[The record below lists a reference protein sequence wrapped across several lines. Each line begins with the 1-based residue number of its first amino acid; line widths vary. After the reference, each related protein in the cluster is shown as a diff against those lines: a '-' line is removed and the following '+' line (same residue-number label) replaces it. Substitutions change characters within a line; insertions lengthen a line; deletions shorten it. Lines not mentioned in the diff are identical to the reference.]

1 VRDVLSHIFG
11 EAHADGESDKLIASV
26 TKQATSQHREW
37 SQPKAQDIPAAD
49 LRKMLSQCQRPDKPS
64 VMINGVEYVAKLND
78 VMYQVSNHKQT
89 TLPLVLIDRGA
100 NGGVAGSD
108 TRLIDQSLHSVHI
121 QGIDNHMIKDV
132 PIGTVGAVVNTQHG
146 EVIAIMHQYAYTGKG
161 GTIHSSGQ
169 LEWCGNDVNNRSI
182 KIEGGM
188 QWLTTPDGYVIPID
202 VRHGLPY
209 IMMWPFTDE
218 EFEEL
223 PHVVWTSEDTW
234 DPTSLDSVISDDP
247 NWYEAE
253 PSPPLPNPMYDEYG
267 EFRGCVLINQRKWQV
282 HYFDARDTKPSSD
295 NNEFHDALEQF
306 VDNPNSVIDLIIY
319 CANRAR
325 YVCNHNTVEAAP
337 KFVMTSEPD
346 YGQLHPRL
354 GWLSIDAIKKTF
366 ERTTQLAR
374 MPMSTILKK
383 RYKSLNPA
391 LNVRPHDEPVATD
404 TIYSD
409 TPAIDC
415 GITSAQLFV
424 GTKTHTVDVYP
435 IKCHKQF
442 VNTLLD
448 NITQHGAPTK
458 LISDRTQ
465 VEVSERVKQVLRPLH
480 ITTWQSEPHQQ
491 HQNPAKRQYQN
502 IK

>member
-1 VRDVLSHIFG
+1 VRDILSHIFG
-11 EAHADGESDKLIASV
+11 EVHADGESDKLITSV
-26 TKQATSQHREW
+26 TKQAASQHCEW

-49 LRKMLSQCQRPDKPS
+49 LRKMLSQRQRPDKPS
-64 VMINGVEYVAKLND
+64 VMINGVEYVVKVHD

-89 TLPLVLIDRGA
+89 TLPLALIDRGA
-100 NGGVAGSD
+100 NGGVVGSD
-108 TRLIDQSLHSVHI
+108 TRLIDKSLRYVHI

-132 PIGTVGAVVNTQHG
+132 PIGTVGAVVNTQRG

-169 LEWCGNDVNNRSI
+169 LEWCGKDVNDHSI
-182 KIEGGM
+182 KIDGGR
-188 QWLTTPDGYVIPID
+188 QRLTTPDGYVIPID
-202 VRHGLPY
+202 IRCGLPY
-209 IMMWPFTDE
+209 ITMRPFTDE

-223 PHVVWTSEDTW
+223 SHVLWTSEDDW

-247 NWYEAE
+247 NWYKVE

-267 EFRGCVLINQRKWQV
+267 EFRGRVLINQRKWQV
-282 HYFDARDTKPSSD
+282 HYFDALDTKPSSG

-306 VDNPNSVIDLIIY
+306 VDDPDSVINLVVY
-319 CANRAR
+319 PANRMH
-325 YVCNHNTVEAAP
+325 YICDHDTVEAAP

-346 YGQLHPRL
+346 YGQLRPRL
-354 GWLSIDAIKKTF
+354 RWLPVDAIKKTF
-366 ERTTQLAR
+366 EHTTQLTC

-383 RYKSLNPA
+383 QYKSPNPA
-391 LNVRPHDEPVATD
+391 LNVCPRDEPVATD

-424 GTKTHTVDVYP
+424 GTKTCTADVYP
-435 IKCHKQF
+435 IKSDKQF

-448 NITQHGAPTK
+448 NITQRGAPNK
-458 LISDRTQ
+458 LISDRAQ
-465 VEVSERVKQVLRPLH
+465 VEISERVKQVL
-480 ITTWQSEPHQQ
+480 
-491 HQNPAKRQYQN
+491 
-502 IK
+502 